1 VAADVQE
8 QSENPEGNAMSF
20 DNIFYSILQ
29 VVIIA
34 SSMLFFHL
42 WSSTDNPVNSWS
54 DGMYNSM
61 DSDYFGSCIYFVVG
75 VIVINLWMI
84 NLVVAVVVNTFK
96 DIRASTKR
104 SAFGAERYQL
114 SATVLFQADRQTRGQ
129 D

>member
-1 VAADVQE
+1 
-8 QSENPEGNAMSF
+8 MSF

-29 VVIIA
+29 VVILA
-34 SSMLFFHL
+34 SSTYKA
-42 WSSTDNPVNSWS
+42 SNPVPYADLRVNGWS

-61 DSDYFGSCIYFVVG
+61 ESDYFGSCIYFIVG

-114 SATVLFQADRQTRGQ
+114 LYASLLVPS
-129 D
+129 

>member
-1 VAADVQE
+1 
-8 QSENPEGNAMSF
+8 
-20 DNIFYSILQ
+20 
-29 VVIIA
+29 
-34 SSMLFFHL
+34 
-42 WSSTDNPVNSWS
+42 
-54 DGMYNSM
+54 M

-114 SATVLFQADRQTRGQ
+114 PATDRSLADRQTRGQ

>member
-1 VAADVQE
+1 MVADVQE
-8 QSENPEGNAMSF
+8 QSENPEGNVMSF

-34 SSMLFFHL
+34 SSKSPVHVC
-42 WSSTDNPVNSWS
+42 SPADGVVNSWS

-104 SAFGAERYQL
+104 SAFGAER
-114 SATVLFQADRQTRGQ
+114 
-129 D
+129 